1 MMNVDVL
8 KQALAAKVQ
17 SFPAEQPIKG
27 ENQSFPAE
35 QPIKGEKS
43 PATAAPID
51 NKHLVS
57 VTITIQLPAQQAG
70 VFLQPFAVPLAD
82 ATLYL
87 QQLQNLMTSSSSAE
101 RSANSVQQQS
111 TISQPSPTEVSS
123 APGQARK
130 ESLAAGPDRLSDKQ
144 KNMILNLSKRKK
156 VAAEQMV
163 AILKDRFGIED
174 GTLLSKRQASQ
185 LIDFLMAN

>member
-17 SFPAEQPIKG
+17 AFPAEK
-27 ENQSFPAE
+27 
-35 QPIKGEKS
+35 PIKGEKS

-87 QQLQNLMTSSSSAE
+87 QQLQNLMPSSSSAE

-111 TISQPSPTEVSS
+111 KSSQPSPTAVSS

-130 ESLAAGPDRLSDKQ
+130 DSLAAGQDRLSDKQ
-144 KNMILNLSKRKK
+144 KSMILNLSKRKK

-163 AILKDRFGIED
+163 AILKDRFGVED
-174 GTLLSKRQASQ
+174 GTLLTKMQASQ